1 VSTVPQI
8 SNMTLIPFHET
19 MPAPICPGGEHH
31 PYSEY
36 FERVIALG
44 DKSAIAG
51 IAIDNDNQA

>member
-1 VSTVPQI
+1 
-8 SNMTLIPFHET
+8 

-44 DKSAIAG
+44 DKSAIAS